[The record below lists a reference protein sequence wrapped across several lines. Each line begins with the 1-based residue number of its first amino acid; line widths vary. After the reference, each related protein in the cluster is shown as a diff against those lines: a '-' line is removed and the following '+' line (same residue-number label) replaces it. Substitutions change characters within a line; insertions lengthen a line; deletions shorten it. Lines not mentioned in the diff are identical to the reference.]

1 MPTIEAYYKKTL
13 RESEYMRQL
22 CEFIVQVG
30 KRGFILGDPTIVD
43 FYYVESSNYIV
54 GLFGSLDKNIAN

>member
-43 FYYVESSNYIV
+43 FTTWRVRTI
-54 GLFGSLDKNIAN
+54 